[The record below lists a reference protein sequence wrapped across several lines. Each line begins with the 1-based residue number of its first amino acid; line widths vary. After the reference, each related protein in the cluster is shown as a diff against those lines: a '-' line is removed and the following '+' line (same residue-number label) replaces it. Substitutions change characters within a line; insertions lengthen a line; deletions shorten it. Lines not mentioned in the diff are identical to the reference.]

1 MRSQRLTMT
10 FLIAFQGPLAF
21 SPMFPQLIEAFGITP
36 ADAVQLVGIC
46 ILVLGF
52 ANFIWVPISSTYGR
66 RIVLLSSTLIC
77 IAANIWRATTP
88 SYGGFIGSTVLNGI
102 GAAPTEAFQPVITA
116 DIFFLHERGYYL
128 TLYTSVY
135 IIFAMI
141 GPIVSGAMTTN
152 IGWRSFWWLNVGLQ
166 GLMLVLLL
174 VAFPETKFDRD
185 STVVQSLESASQI
198 RPSDT
203 KQSREGLA
211 EITEAQSAD
220 IVAVKGA
227 PGRHQFPLFVWRKLS
242 TDSLATTLARDVLLP
257 LKLVFFYPIVQFS
270 SFVYM
275 FSSSNYIIL
284 NLTQS
289 GVFGAPPYNFSSQ
302 SVGFTNFASGVGA
315 LIGFFTAGPL
325 SDWFAMRL
333 TMRNGGI
340 REPEMRLPVL
350 IPYTIISFIGSLI
363 VCLGYQYQW
372 SWEIIVI
379 IGYTLV
385 GIQVA
390 AIPGIVAT
398 YEIDS
403 YKPAAAEF
411 MVATTIYKNVW
422 GYGVSKCV
430 SSIPLR
436 RSSN

>member
-1 MRSQRLTMT
+1 
-10 FLIAFQGPLAF
+10 
-21 SPMFPQLIEAFGITP
+21 MFPQLIEAFHISP
-36 ADAVQLVGIC
+36 ADAIQLVGIC

-66 RIVLLSSTLIC
+66 RIVLISSTLIC
-77 IAANIWRATTP
+77 IAANIWRATTQ
-88 SYGGFIGSTVLNGI
+88 SYHGFLGSTILNGI
-102 GAAPTEAFQPVITA
+102 AAAPSEAFQPVITA
-116 DIFFLHERGYYL
+116 DVFFLHERGFYL
-128 TLYTSVY
+128 TLYTSIY
-135 IIFAMI
+135 IIAAMV

-152 IGWRSFWWLNVGLQ
+152 VGWRSFWWLNVGLQ
-166 GLMLVLLL
+166 GAVLILL
-174 VAFPETKFDRD
+174 IFAFPETKFDRD
-185 STVVQSLESASQI
+185 STVVQSVEASSED

-203 KQSREGLA
+203 KQSRE
-211 EITEAQSAD
+211 EDVEVTETQPVRGSPSQD
-220 IVAVKGA
+220 
-227 PGRHQFPLFVWRKLS
+227 QFPLLIWRKLS
-242 TDSLATTLARDVLLP
+242 TDSLATTVARDVLLP
-257 LKLVFFYPIVQFS
+257 LKLFFFFPIVQFS

-275 FSSSNYIIL
+275 FSSSNFIML

-315 LIGFFTAGPL
+315 LIGFFSAGPM

-333 TMRNGGI
+333 TIRNGGI

-363 VCLGYQYQW
+363 CCLGYQYQW
-372 SWEIIVI
+372 SWEVIDI

-398 YEIDS
+398 YAIDS

-422 GYGVSKCV
+422 GYGVSKCK
-430 SSIPLR
+430 
-436 RSSN
+436 